1 MSDGAAMV
9 IVETIEEAVCL
20 SPGGIAEPLV
30 GNWFIPIAWGVRGE
44 LGYWFGG
51 DGAALGST
59 G

>member
-1 MSDGAAMV
+1 MV